1 MRDAFESDSIPTL
14 LRVKKTNR
22 FVRYIQD
29 YSAKI
34 NQVFKNEPNALF
46 TRVWLFAP
54 SDVTIKMLETKN
66 MRFSRFGLQNKIII
80 IIAIAVISVVGVS
93 TYIAMLLTRLPVEE
107 EIYRKNLSQARLMAQ
122 QLVRDNLLQDPQ
134 SLQQTLEQ
142 FQTYFPGVLQS
153 DVYLHGP
160 THHLISTTAP
170 EAEHVELDS
179 IPGIERYNEYERPG
193 DDQITIETPDG
204 KYWIMST
211 ELRDGKRA
219 LGCLNLKIS
228 KARSNLIT
236 LDLVKRNLVLMLA
249 SLAVLILVLHVFF
262 LRSVRAPMQ
271 EMVRV
276 MEGAEGGQLD
286 IRAHVSNRDETGQ
299 LAEHLNRMLGMIE
312 NFNTELGRKVEE
324 ATSELARRNE
334 ELKRIN
340 EELFETQKN
349 LARSERLAVAG
360 QLAASLAHEIGT
372 PLNSISGH
380 VQLLARR
387 KTGDSVS
394 DRRLKIID
402 SQIEIIVRTVKQLL
416 SWTHKFDLH
425 IQPLDLRHVLE
436 ESVLLSSLALQHR
449 KIRVQTKW
457 APDFPRIFGDPGY
470 LQQVFLNLINNSMD
484 AMPHGGELELRLRF
498 PVDGDSR
505 GVTVEIADTGEG
517 IAPETLAHIFEPMF
531 TTKRMGTGAGLG
543 LAICDQI
550 VRQHGGTILA
560 ESELKRGTRF
570 IICLPVDCREK
581 IEGLSETPAMPTANV
596 G

>member
-1 MRDAFESDSIPTL
+1 MP
-14 LRVKKTNR
+14 
-22 FVRYIQD
+22 
-29 YSAKI
+29 
-34 NQVFKNEPNALF
+34 
-46 TRVWLFAP
+46 
-54 SDVTIKMLETKN
+54 
-66 MRFSRFGLQNKIII
+66 FSRFGLQNKIII

-107 EIYRKNLSQARLMAQ
+107 ELYRKNLSQAKLIAQ
-122 QLVRDNLLQDPQ
+122 QLVQDKLLQNQ
-134 SLQQTLEQ
+134 KSLLQTLQQIQ
-142 FQTYFPGVLQS
+142 SYFPGVQQS
-153 DVYLHGP
+153 DVYLHLP
-160 THHLISTTAP
+160 THHLISTTAS
-170 EAEHVELDS
+170 ENEHLELDN
-179 IPGIERYNEYERPG
+179 IPGIERYNEYERPD

-204 KYWIMST
+204 KFWIMST
-211 ELRDGKRA
+211 TLREGGRSA
-219 LGCLNLKIS
+219 GCLNLKIS

-236 LDLVKRNLVLMLA
+236 LNLVKRNLLLMLA
-249 SLAVLILVLHVFF
+249 SLAVLILVVHMFF

-276 MEGAEGGQLD
+276 MEGAEGGQLN
-286 IRAHVSNRDETGQ
+286 IRAHVSNLDETGQ
-299 LAEHLNRMLGMIE
+299 LAEHLNRMLGRIE
-312 NFNTELGRKVEE
+312 NFNTELARKVEE
-324 ATSELARRNE
+324 ATSELAQRNE

-380 VQLLARR
+380 VQLLARK

-394 DRRLKIID
+394 DRRLQIIEN
-402 SQIEIIVRTVKQLL
+402 QIEIIVRTVKQLL

-425 IQPLDLRHVLE
+425 IHPLDLRHVLE

-449 KIRVQTKW
+449 KIRVQTDW
-457 APDFPRIFGDPGY
+457 TPDFPRIFGDAGY

-484 AMPHGGELELRLRF
+484 AMPHGGDLRLRLRY
-498 PVDGDSR
+498 PAGGDGR
-505 GVTVEIADTGEG
+505 AVAVELADTGDG

-560 ESELKRGTRF
+560 ESEMKRWTRF
-570 IICLPVDCREK
+570 TILLPVDCREK
-581 IEGLSETPAMPTANV
+581 VEGLAETPAMPTAIV